1 MIQLSKRAQN
11 LKPSP
16 TLFLVAKA
24 KELAAQGHDVISLTV
39 GEPDWPTFKGASD
52 AGIEAIQKGI
62 TKYTPANGT
71 VELRKSISEKL
82 KSELGFEYSPKEIT
96 VASGAKYIIFS
107 ALQMICSPGDEVVIA
122 TPYWVSYPAMVELAD
137 GVPHIVE
144 CGEMENF
151 KITPEKLE
159 AAINAKTKGFLFCSP
174 SNPTGLQY
182 SADEL
187 KALAEVLRKHPHVV
201 IISDD
206 IYNRLVFDGSKVA
219 PHILTVAPDLK
230 DRTVLVN
237 GGSKAY
243 SMTGWRIGWA
253 SGPERL
259 ITAMADYQSQ
269 STGSP
274 SSISQHALLAAIKT
288 SEADIKA
295 VVDRLVARKNSGLKE
310 LETVPGF
317 KTAEPQ
323 GAFYFWVDIRA
334 HLGKSYQDRVIR
346 TSKDFCD
353 VLLEKFFVATV
364 PGAEC
369 GTEGFMRLSFAVS
382 EETMKRGVARMKDL
396 VSQLV

>member
-11 LKPSP
+11 LKTSP

-24 KELAAQGHDVISLTV
+24 KELASQGHDVISLTV
-39 GEPDWPTFKGASD
+39 GEPDWPTFKTPAE

-71 VELRKSISEKL
+71 VELRKAIGEKI

-96 VASGAKYIIFS
+96 VASGAKYIIFA
-107 ALQMICSPGDEVVIA
+107 ALQMLCSPGDEVIVGS
-122 TPYWVSYPAMVELAD
+122 PYWVSYPTMIELAD

-144 CGEMENF
+144 CGPQENF
-151 KITPEKLE
+151 KMTPALLEK
-159 AAINAKTKGFLFCSP
+159 AINAKTRAFLFCSP

-182 SADEL
+182 SKEEL
-187 KALAEVLRKHPHVV
+187 SGLAEVLRKHPHVSV
-201 IISDD
+201 ISDD
-206 IYNRLVFDGSKVA
+206 IYNRLVFDGTLVA
-219 PHILTVAPDLK
+219 PHLLQVAPDLK

-253 SGPERL
+253 AGPEKL

-274 SSISQHALLAAIKT
+274 SSISQHALLAALKN
-288 SEADIKA
+288 SEPDIA
-295 VVDRLVARKNSGLKE
+295 EVVRKLVLRKNAGMNE
-310 LETVPGF
+310 LATIPQF
-317 KTAEPQ
+317 KVAEPQ
-323 GAFYFWVDIRA
+323 GAFYFWVDIRSC
-334 HLGKSYQDRVIR
+334 LGKVFNGRLIR

-353 VLLEKFFVATV
+353 ILLDTFYVATV

-369 GTEGFMRLSFAVS
+369 GTEGYMRLSFAVS
-382 EETMKRGVARMKDL
+382 EESMKRAVARMKDF
-396 VSQLV
+396 VNQLV

>member
-11 LKPSP
+11 LKTSP

-24 KELAAQGHDVISLTV
+24 KELASKGHDVISLTV
-39 GEPDWPTFKGASD
+39 GEPDWPTFKAPAD

-62 TKYTPANGT
+62 TKYTPASGT
-71 VELRKSISEKL
+71 VELRKAIADKI
-82 KSELGFEYSPKEIT
+82 KSELGLDYSVKEVT
-96 VASGAKYIIFS
+96 VASGAKYIIFA
-107 ALQMICSPGDEVVIA
+107 ALQMLCSPGDEVIVA
-122 TPYWVSYPAMVELAD
+122 TPYWVSYPTMIELAD

-144 CGEMENF
+144 CGELENF
-151 KITPEKLE
+151 KITPAQLEK
-159 AAINAKTKGFLFCSP
+159 AINLKTKAFLFCSP

-187 KALAEVLRKHPHVV
+187 KGLAEVLRKHPQVA

-206 IYNRLVFDGSKVA
+206 IYNRLVFDGTKVA
-219 PHILTVAPDLK
+219 PHILQVAPDLR
-230 DRTVLVN
+230 DRTILVN

-253 SGPERL
+253 TGPERI
-259 ITAMADYQSQ
+259 ITPMADYQSQ

-274 SSISQHALLAAIKT
+274 SSISQHALMAALKAGEVDIAEVVKKLIARKDAGMKELAAVPQFK
-288 SEADIKA
+288 
-295 VVDRLVARKNSGLKE
+295 VAS
-310 LETVPGF
+310 PD
-317 KTAEPQ
+317 

-334 HLGKSYQDRVIR
+334 CLGKTYQDRVIR

-353 VLLEKFFVATV
+353 ILLDHFFVATV

-369 GTEGFMRLSFAVS
+369 GTEGFMRLSFAVT
-382 EETMKRGVARMKDL
+382 EETMKRAVERMKDF
-396 VSQLV
+396 VGQLA